1 MAEEMKNV
9 SAETEENAAKVEKK
23 VKTKTEAK
31 PNFFVRAW
39 KKVAKLAKDTWGEL
53 KKVTWTPKAEVMKS
67 FKLVIATVVAVAVVI
82 AVIDLTSSFII
93 NSIAGLI
100 G

>member
-1 MAEEMKNV
+1 MAEDKKNV
-9 SAETEENAAKVEKK
+9 AVEGAEAPKAEKK
-23 VKTKTEAK
+23 VKAKNADAK

-39 KKVAKLAKDTWGEL
+39 NKVSKLAKDTWGEL
-53 KKVTWTPKAEVMKS
+53 KKVVWTPKTEVIKS
-67 FKLVIATVVAVAVVI
+67 WKLVIATVVLVAVVI